1 MSISLICEKI
11 YKKDIIL
18 YSIITPIYNQQDII
32 VDNIKSYINYTEDNF
47 EIILIIDCCSD
58 NTKNNI
64 LHFIN
69 NYNNYSNISNNFCQ
83 IKIYETDEPLFETR
97 CDNFGFKIA
106 QGKYLLEIQA
116 DMEMNSDYKSKMI
129 EMNKLSYNDLTIK
142 ELYNLYQ
149 INKCTGI
156 II

>member
-32 VDNIKSYINYTEDNF
+32 VHNIKSYINYTEDNF

-69 NYNNYSNISNNFCQ
+69 NYNNISKFC
-83 IKIYETDEPLFETR
+83 
-97 CDNFGFKIA
+97 A
-106 QGKYLLEIQA
+106 
-116 DMEMNSDYKSKMI
+116 
-129 EMNKLSYNDLTIK
+129 
-142 ELYNLYQ
+142 LYFW
-149 INKCTGI
+149 
-156 II
+156 